1 MKIGITISL
10 ETVTES
16 IWTNGIKLNILYLIE
31 TLKKSKKNYEIYLL
45 NMKNIEIPENLPT
58 HFNGINLKYFN
69 DVYEEMDLLIA
80 MGSQVYSSQ
89 IKKFKSHPN
98 KKFISYKCGNN
109 YVLTTEKILFTSGFT
124 TTEYTN
130 EQDYDEVWYVPQ
142 QHETNYGY
150 YKTFHRTNAIQVP
163 FLWHY
168 KFLKNSLTEIS
179 NGYKN
184 EKYKKNWQYDIGK
197 KKKTIGIMEPNLNIV
212 KFCLIPLFIVEESYR
227 GKQKDNIDSVL
238 IANGLSINKKQ
249 NFISLIKNLDLYRD
263 KKISVESRY
272 QTAYFLTQ
280 HIDILVSHQI
290 LNPLNYLYLD
300 AAYMG
305 YPIIHNAKL
314 CKDLG
319 YYYEDSNTEE
329 GKKLLDYVLTEH
341 DNNIDE
347 YDKRNDIV
355 LQRYFAENEEIV
367 NQYDLLIENLFNNT
381 PNTYL
386 KYNPDTN
393 LLESKF

>member
-45 NMKNIEIPENLPT
+45 NMKNIEIPENLPI
-58 HFNGINLKYFN
+58 HFDGINLKYFN

-89 IKKFKSHPN
+89 IKKFKSYPN

-168 KFLKNSLTEIS
+168 KFLKNSLAEIS

-184 EKYKKNWQYDIGK
+184 GRYKKNWQYDIGK
-197 KKKTIGIMEPNLNIV
+197 KKKTIGIMEPNLNVV
-212 KFCLIPLFIVEESYR
+212 KFCLIPLFIAEESYR
-227 GKQKDNIDSVL
+227 GEQKENIGSVM
-238 IANGLSINKKQ
+238 IANGMAINKKQ
-249 NFISLIKNLDLYRD
+249 NFISLIKNLDLFQD
-263 KKISVESRY
+263 KKLSVESRY

-280 HIDILVSHQI
+280 HIDVLISHQI

-305 YPIIHNAKL
+305 YPVIHNAKL

-341 DNNIDE
+341 DNNIGE

-355 LQRYFAENEEIV
+355 LQRYFAENEDVV
-367 NQYDLLIENLFNNT
+367 NQYDLLIENLFNNI

-386 KYNPDTN
+386 KYNPNTN
-393 LLESKF
+393 LLDAEF